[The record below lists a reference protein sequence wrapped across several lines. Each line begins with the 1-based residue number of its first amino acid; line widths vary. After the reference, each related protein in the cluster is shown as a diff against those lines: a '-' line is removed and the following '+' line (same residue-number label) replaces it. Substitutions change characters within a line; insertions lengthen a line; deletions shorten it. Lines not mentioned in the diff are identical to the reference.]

1 MNRSENQTIRR
12 FIFSTLLFPQLQTL
26 HRFLY
31 KRWIEKR
38 FWVVVLDSLGIEA
51 LVKAADH
58 TFDAGLPGHGY
69 TANGIVLFRVRI
81 VGPLKQGRI
90 FLTGQLKDRFV
101 SRLFVCA
108 KDLHALNDRGHVIF
122 HCLSVSVAKRFAHSL
137 RHTGVGHLEIEK
149 IGELAKADLLEIVY
163 IGRIDGHAVDQAL
176 LHRRSSAW
184 YAA

>member
-26 HRFLY
+26 HGLLY

-69 TANGIVLFRVRI
+69 TADGIVLFRIRI

-108 KDLHALNDRGHVIF
+108 
-122 HCLSVSVAKRFAHSL
+122 
-137 RHTGVGHLEIEK
+137 E
-149 IGELAKADLLEIVY
+149 
-163 IGRIDGHAVDQAL
+163 
-176 LHRRSSAW
+176 RSACPQRPRSRNLPPSFG
-184 YAA
+184 